1 MKKQKTT
8 TRPKAGRP
16 QGESL
21 FYTNIQLKGL
31 NQGGYCGKIVPV
43 MQGEEI
49 HIHRR
54 RKRGTS
60 EVQKAKPG

>member
-1 MKKQKTT
+1 MDANYRLKIC
-8 TRPKAGRP
+8 AF
-16 QGESL
+16 SYSAS
-21 FYTNIQLKGL
+21 YTNIQLKGL